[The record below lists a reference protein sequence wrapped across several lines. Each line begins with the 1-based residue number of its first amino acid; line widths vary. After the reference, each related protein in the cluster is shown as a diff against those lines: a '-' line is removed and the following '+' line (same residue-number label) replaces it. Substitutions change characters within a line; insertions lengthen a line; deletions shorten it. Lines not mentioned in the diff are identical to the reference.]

1 MNKIKQIKP
10 LVIGIGVAGRRH
22 LEAQLNLGFKT
33 GVYTTNPQTAKSLRK
48 QKDIIVFGNLE
59 EGLDWA
65 NLIHV
70 CTPDDKHSEFVA
82 KALKKRKTVLCEKS
96 FTTNLKDA
104 LFLQDL
110 AQRQGVEIF
119 VGQNYRLTPTFAE
132 IRKRVLSGQLGVI
145 SQIEST
151 YFHDRNDYQNR
162 YHDKN
167 FLYTG
172 GSHAVD
178 LASWIVD
185 EKIVS
190 VQVSSENELNYNIEV
205 KFSSGLKGNIKL
217 DANSPRSLSGTD
229 LIIHGERGKLVSHNK
244 SDKLSFFGY
253 GNEKTQ
259 TIVLP
264 NTKSFTIP
272 IEVKIIDEY
281 LLGKATSYSP
291 LPEIK
296 EAVYLIKVLDT
307 IKKATFSG
315 KSERV

>member
-33 GVYTTNPQTAKSLRK
+33 GVYTTNPQTAKSLR
-48 QKDIIVFGNLE
+48 
-59 EGLDWA
+59 
-65 NLIHV
+65 
-70 CTPDDKHSEFVA
+70 
-82 KALKKRKTVLCEKS
+82 
-96 FTTNLKDA
+96 TNLKDA

-172 GSHAVD
+172 G
-178 LASWIVD
+178 
-185 EKIVS
+185 
-190 VQVSSENELNYNIEV
+190 Y
-205 KFSSGLKGNIKL
+205 
-217 DANSPRSLSGTD
+217 
-229 LIIHGERGKLVSHNK
+229 
-244 SDKLSFFGY
+244 
-253 GNEKTQ
+253 
-259 TIVLP
+259 
-264 NTKSFTIP
+264 
-272 IEVKIIDEY
+272 
-281 LLGKATSYSP
+281 
-291 LPEIK
+291 
-296 EAVYLIKVLDT
+296 
-307 IKKATFSG
+307 
-315 KSERV
+315 

>member
-1 MNKIKQIKP
+1 MLGINPSFLRINKSP
-10 LVIGIGVAGRRH
+10 
-22 LEAQLNLGFKT
+22 NT
-33 GVYTTNPQTAKSLRK
+33 
-48 QKDIIVFGNLE
+48 
-59 EGLDWA
+59 
-65 NLIHV
+65 
-70 CTPDDKHSEFVA
+70 A

-185 EKIVS
+185 EKIVN
-190 VQVSSENELNYNIEV
+190 VQVSSEN
-205 KFSSGLKGNIKL
+205 
-217 DANSPRSLSGTD
+217 
-229 LIIHGERGKLVSHNK
+229 
-244 SDKLSFFGY
+244 
-253 GNEKTQ
+253 
-259 TIVLP
+259 
-264 NTKSFTIP
+264 
-272 IEVKIIDEY
+272 
-281 LLGKATSYSP
+281 
-291 LPEIK
+291 
-296 EAVYLIKVLDT
+296 
-307 IKKATFSG
+307 
-315 KSERV
+315 